1 MCMLLNVLI
10 AGSWVCHLWLSLW
23 RYLSWAPLCLPGAGS
38 LLNMFLTVFFLT
50 QGDLYSPSDDFKQVF
65 SILAE
70 EFPRVV
76 VQS

>member
-1 MCMLLNVLI
+1 MHAFKRSHCRVMGLPSVVVPVEISFL
-10 AGSWVCHLWLSLW
+10 GSPLSS
-23 RYLSWAPLCLPGAGS
+23 RGRKPIKYVFDS
-38 LLNMFLTVFFLT
+38 FFLT
-50 QGDLYSPSDDFKQVF
+50 QGDLYSPSDDFEQVF